1 MSDSQYCYAHWRD
14 ADLINIETEWEAEEL
29 PDDVI
34 MVPLN
39 EQPASGEESEQATY
53 EQEMLQM
60 EQKWPDLDLPTV
72 GDSRDSTKA

>member
-29 PDDVI
+29 PDDAI

-39 EQPASGEESEQATY
+39 EQPASNEESEQAY
-53 EQEMLQM
+53 EQEMLLM
-60 EQKWPDLDLPTV
+60 EQKWTDQDLPMV
-72 GDSRDSTKA
+72 IDSEESA